1 MAIQP
6 MDIKEIKTRG
16 FERVVHGYHEESN
29 FSAYIAIHTLDN
41 GPAFGGIRYF
51 DYKDNERP
59 YLDVQKLA
67 EAMTEKCMV
76 AGIKLSGGKTAIQK
90 SYHKNIG
97 AFGVDEKR
105 VYPYL
110 GELINY
116 LNGDYYGG
124 LDVGFNFDMLQNLR
138 RYTDFTT
145 TYSDPDIGSSCT
157 AFGVY
162 NAMKAGVKF
171 KLGKDSLDGL
181 TIAIKGIGKVGYQLA
196 NYVLED
202 GAKLIVAD
210 KSEDKMQYINEL
222 QKQYPF
228 KIEIVDHNEI
238 HKKEVDVYSPC
249 AMGNDIRIS
258 RISQMNCKVICGAA
272 NNQLDIVDSA
282 IAKQQLLD
290 HKILYVPDTIAN
302 AGGVFRS
309 AGVILKSRDEQE
321 SFKLITT
328 IYDRTLN
335 ILDMASEHRISP
347 ADVCTEIG
355 QAIKGKPNRFKMKL
369 DGLSGVKAGNN
380 TYKI

>member
-1 MAIQP
+1 MPIQP
-6 MDIKEIKTRG
+6 MDIKEIKTQG

-29 FSAYIAIHTLDN
+29 FSAYIAIHTLKN

-90 SYHKNIG
+90 SYHKDIG
-97 AFGVDEKR
+97 AFQVEEKR
-105 VYPYL
+105 IYPYL

-124 LDVGFNFDMLQNLR
+124 LDVGFNFDMLQQLR

-171 KLGKDSLDGL
+171 KLGKDSLEGL
-181 TIAIKGIGKVGYQLA
+181 KIAIKGIGKVGYQLA
-196 NYVLED
+196 NYILED
-202 GAKLIVAD
+202 GAIIIVAD
-210 KSEDKMQYINEL
+210 KSEDKIQYINEL

-228 KIEIVDHNEI
+228 KIEIVNHNEI

-258 RISQMNCKVICGAA
+258 RISDMNCKVICGAA

-321 SFKLITT
+321 SFKMITT

>member
-1 MAIQP
+1 MPIQP
-6 MDIKEIKTRG
+6 MDIKEIKTQG

-29 FSAYIAIHTLDN
+29 FSAYIAIHTLKN

-90 SYHKNIG
+90 SYHKDIG
-97 AFGVDEKR
+97 AFQVEEKR
-105 VYPYL
+105 IYPYL

-124 LDVGFNFDMLQNLR
+124 LDVGFNFDMLQQLR

-171 KLGKDSLDGL
+171 KLGKDSLEGL
-181 TIAIKGIGKVGYQLA
+181 KIAIKGIGKVGYQLA
-196 NYVLED
+196 NYILED
-202 GAKLIVAD
+202 GASIIVAD
-210 KSEDKMQYINEL
+210 KSEDKIQYINEL

-228 KIEIVDHNEI
+228 TIEIVNHNEI

-258 RISQMNCKVICGAA
+258 RISDMNCKVICGAA

-321 SFKLITT
+321 SFKMITT

>member
-1 MAIQP
+1 MPIQQ
-6 MDIKEIKTRG
+6 MDIKEIKTHG
-16 FERVVHGYHEESN
+16 FERVVHGYHEQSN
-29 FSAYIAIHTLDN
+29 FSAYIAIHTLEN

-51 DYKDNERP
+51 NYKDNQRP
-59 YLDVQKLA
+59 YLDVQKLS

-76 AGIKLSGGKTAIQK
+76 SGIKLSGGKTVVQQ
-90 SYHKNIG
+90 SYHKDIG

-105 VYPYL
+105 IYPYL

-171 KLGKDSLDGL
+171 KLEKDSLNGL
-181 TIAIKGIGKVGYQLA
+181 KIAIKGIGKVGYQLA
-196 NYVLED
+196 NYVLDD
-202 GAKLIVAD
+202 GATLIVAD
-210 KSEDKMQYINEL
+210 KNDDKIQYINDL
-222 QKQYPF
+222 QKKYPF
-228 KIEIVDHNEI
+228 KIEVVDHNEI
-238 HKKEVDVYSPC
+238 HKKEVDIYSPC
-249 AMGNDIRIS
+249 AMGNDIRVS
-258 RISQMNCKVICGAA
+258 RISNMNCKIICGAA
-272 NNQLDIVDSA
+272 NNQLDVVDPLN
-282 IAKQQLLD
+282 AKQQLLD

-328 IYDRTLN
+328 IYDRTLS
-335 ILDMASEHRISP
+335 ILDMASTHRISP

-355 QAIKGKPNRFKMKL
+355 QAIKGKPNRFKQQL
-369 DGLSGVKAGNN
+369 DGLSGVKVGNN

>member
-1 MAIQP
+1 MPIQS
-6 MDIKEIKTRG
+6 MDIKEIKTQG

-29 FSAYIAIHTLDN
+29 FSAYIAIHTLEN

-51 DYKDNERP
+51 NYKDNERP
-59 YLDVQKLA
+59 YLDVQKLS

-76 AGIKLSGGKTAIQK
+76 AGIKLSGGKTVVQQ
-90 SYHKNIG
+90 SYHKDIG
-97 AFGVDEKR
+97 AFNVDEKR
-105 VYPYL
+105 IYPYL

-171 KLGKDSLDGL
+171 KLEKDSLDGL

-210 KSEDKMQYINEL
+210 KSDDKIQYINKL

-238 HKKEVDVYSPC
+238 HKKEVDIYSPC
-249 AMGNDIRIS
+249 AMGNDIRLS
-258 RISQMNCKVICGAA
+258 RISQMNCKIICGAA

-328 IYDRTLN
+328 IYDRTLS
-335 ILDMASEHRISP
+335 ILDVASTHRISP

-355 QAIKGKPNRFKMKL
+355 QAIKGKPNRFKQQL
-369 DGLSGVKAGNN
+369 DGLSGVKAGYN

>member
-1 MAIQP
+1 MPIQA
-6 MDIKEIKTRG
+6 MEIKEIKTQG

-29 FSAYIAIHTLDN
+29 FSAYIAIHTLNN

-51 DYKDNERP
+51 DYKDNRRP

-76 AGIKLSGGKTAIQK
+76 AGIKLSGGKTVVQK
-90 SYHKNIG
+90 SYHKDIG

-124 LDVGFNFDMLQNLR
+124 LDVGFNFDMLQQLR

-162 NAMKAGVKF
+162 NAMKAGVKY
-171 KLGKDSLDGL
+171 KLDKDSLDGL
-181 TIAIKGIGKVGYQLA
+181 KIAIKGIGKVGYQLA

-202 GAKLIVAD
+202 GATLIVAD
-210 KSEDKMQYINEL
+210 KDSAKIEYIKQL
-222 QKQYPF
+222 QEKFPF
-228 KIEIVDHNEI
+228 KIELADHNEI

-249 AMGNDIRIS
+249 AMGNDIRIT
-258 RISQMNCKVICGAA
+258 RISDMKCKIICGAA
-272 NNQLDIVDSA
+272 NNQLDIIDPA
-282 IAKQQLLD
+282 IAKRQLID

-309 AGVILKSRDEQE
+309 AGTILKSRDEQE
-321 SFKLITT
+321 SFKMITT
-328 IYDRTLN
+328 IYDRTLS

-355 QAIKGKPNRFKMKL
+355 QAIKGKQNRFKQQL
-369 DGLSGVKAGNN
+369 DGLTGVKAGYN

>member
-1 MAIQP
+1 MPIQS
-6 MDIKEIKTRG
+6 MDIKEIKTQG

-29 FSAYIAIHTLDN
+29 FSAYIAIHTLEN

-51 DYKDNERP
+51 NYKDNERP
-59 YLDVQKLA
+59 YLDVQKLS

-76 AGIKLSGGKTAIQK
+76 AGIKLSGGKTVVQQ
-90 SYHKNIG
+90 SYHKDIG
-97 AFGVDEKR
+97 AFNVDEKR
-105 VYPYL
+105 IYPYL

-171 KLGKDSLDGL
+171 KLEKDSLDGL

-210 KSEDKMQYINEL
+210 KSDDKIQYINEL

-238 HKKEVDVYSPC
+238 HKKEVDIYSPC
-249 AMGNDIRIS
+249 AMGNDIRLS
-258 RISQMNCKVICGAA
+258 RISQMNCKIICGAA

-328 IYDRTLN
+328 IYDRTLS
-335 ILDMASEHRISP
+335 ILDVASTHRISP

-355 QAIKGKPNRFKMKL
+355 QAIKGKPNRFKQQL
-369 DGLSGVKAGNN
+369 DGLSGVKAGYN

>member
-1 MAIQP
+1 MPIQP
-6 MDIKEIKTRG
+6 MDIKEIKTQG

-29 FSAYIAIHTLDN
+29 FSAYIAIHTLKN

-76 AGIKLSGGKTAIQK
+76 AGIKLSGGKTSIQK
-90 SYHKNIG
+90 SYHKDIG
-97 AFGVDEKR
+97 AFQVEEKR
-105 VYPYL
+105 IYPYL

-124 LDVGFNFDMLQNLR
+124 LDVGFNFDMLQQLR

-171 KLGKDSLDGL
+171 KLGKDSLEGL
-181 TIAIKGIGKVGYQLA
+181 KIAIKGIGKVGYQLA
-196 NYVLED
+196 NYILED
-202 GAKLIVAD
+202 GASIIVAD
-210 KSEDKMQYINEL
+210 KSEDKIQYINEL

-258 RISQMNCKVICGAA
+258 RISDMKCKVICGAA

-321 SFKLITT
+321 SFKMITT

>member
-1 MAIQP
+1 
-6 MDIKEIKTRG
+6 MDIKEIKVNG

-29 FSAYIAIHTLDN
+29 FSAYIAIHTLKN

-51 DYKDNERP
+51 NYKDNEIP
-59 YLDVQKLA
+59 LLDVQKLA

-90 SYHKNIG
+90 SYHKDIG
-97 AFGVDEKR
+97 AFQVEEKR
-105 VYPYL
+105 IYPYL

-124 LDVGFNFDMLQNLR
+124 LDVGFNFDMLQKLR
-138 RYTDFTT
+138 NYTEFTT

-157 AFGVY
+157 AYGVY
-162 NAMKAGVKF
+162 NAMKAGVKY
-171 KLGKDSLDGL
+171 KLEKDSLDGL

-210 KSEDKMQYINEL
+210 KSDSKIEFINEL
-222 QKQYPF
+222 QKKYPF
-228 KIEIVDHNEI
+228 KIEITSHEEI

-258 RISQMNCKVICGAA
+258 RISEMNCKIICGAA

-309 AGVILKSRDEQE
+309 AGAILKSRNEQE
-321 SFKLITT
+321 SFQLIET

-335 ILDMASEHRISP
+335 ILDTASEHRVSP
-347 ADVCTEIG
+347 ADICTEIG
-355 QAIKGKPNRFKMKL
+355 QAITGKSNRFKMEVS
-369 DGLSGVKAGNN
+369 GLTGVKAGNN

>member
-1 MAIQP
+1 MPIQP
-6 MDIKEIKTRG
+6 MDIKEIKTHG

-76 AGIKLSGGKTAIQK
+76 SGIKLSGGKTAIQK
-90 SYHKNIG
+90 SYHKDIG
-97 AFGVDEKR
+97 AFTIDEKR
-105 VYPYL
+105 IYPYL

-162 NAMKAGVKF
+162 NAMKAGVKYQ
-171 KLGKDSLDGL
+171 LDKDSLEGL

-196 NYVLED
+196 NYVLDD

-210 KSEDKMQYINEL
+210 KNKDQIKYINKL
-222 QKQYPF
+222 QQKFPF
-228 KIEIVDHNEI
+228 KIDIVDHNEI

-249 AMGNDIRIS
+249 AMGNDIRIT
-258 RISQMNCKVICGAA
+258 RISEMKCKIICGAA
-272 NNQLDIVDSA
+272 NNQLDIIDPT
-282 IAKQQLLD
+282 IAKRQLLD
-290 HKILYVPDTIAN
+290 RKILYVPDTIAN

-309 AGVILKSRDEQE
+309 AGAILKSRDENE

-328 IYDRTLN
+328 IYDRTLS

-355 QAIKGKPNRFKMKL
+355 QAIKGKPNRFKQRL
-369 DGLSGVKAGNN
+369 DGLTGVMAGNN

>member
-1 MAIQP
+1 
-6 MDIKEIKTRG
+6 MDIKEIKTKG
-16 FERVVHGYHEESN
+16 FERVVHGYHEDSN
-29 FSAYIAIHTLDN
+29 FSAYIAIHTLKN

-51 DYKDNERP
+51 NYKDNEIP

-90 SYHKNIG
+90 SYHKDIG
-97 AFGVDEKR
+97 AFQLEEKR
-105 VYPYL
+105 IYPYL

-124 LDVGFNFDMLQNLR
+124 LDVGFNFDMLQKLR
-138 RYTDFTT
+138 NYTEFTT

-162 NAMKAGVKF
+162 NAMKAGVKY
-171 KLGKDSLDGL
+171 KLDKDSLEGL

-202 GAKLIVAD
+202 KAKLIIAD
-210 KSEDKMQYINEL
+210 KNIEKLDYIKGL
-222 QKQYPF
+222 QEKYPF

-238 HKKEVDVYSPC
+238 HTKEVDVYSPC
-249 AMGNDIRIS
+249 AMGNDLRIS
-258 RISQMNCKVICGAA
+258 RISHMNCKVICGAA
-272 NNQLDIVDSA
+272 NNQLDIVDPE
-282 IAKQQLLD
+282 IAKSQLMD
-290 HKILYVPDTIAN
+290 NNILYVPDTIAN

-309 AGVILKSRDEQE
+309 AGAILKSRNEDE

-328 IYDRTLN
+328 IYDRTLS

-355 QAIKGKPNRFKMKL
+355 QAILGKSNRFKMSV
-369 DGLSGVKAGNN
+369 DGLTGVKSGNN

>member
-1 MAIQP
+1 MPIQP
-6 MDIKEIKTRG
+6 MDIKEIKTQG

-29 FSAYIAIHTLDN
+29 FSAYIAIHTLEN

-51 DYKDNERP
+51 NYKDNERP
-59 YLDVQKLA
+59 YLDVQKLS

-76 AGIKLSGGKTAIQK
+76 AGIKLSGGKTVVQQ
-90 SYHKNIG
+90 SYHKDIG
-97 AFGVDEKR
+97 AFNVDEKR
-105 VYPYL
+105 IYPYL

-171 KLGKDSLDGL
+171 KLEKDSLDGL

-210 KSEDKMQYINEL
+210 KSDDKIQYINKL

-238 HKKEVDVYSPC
+238 HKKEVDIYSPC
-249 AMGNDIRIS
+249 AMGNDIRLS
-258 RISQMNCKVICGAA
+258 RISQMNCKIICGAA

-328 IYDRTLN
+328 IYDRTLS
-335 ILDMASEHRISP
+335 ILDVASTHRISP

-355 QAIKGKPNRFKMKL
+355 QAIKGKPNRFKQQL
-369 DGLSGVKAGNN
+369 DGLSGVKAGYN

>member
-1 MAIQP
+1 MPIHP
-6 MDIKEIKTRG
+6 MDIKEIKTQG

-29 FSAYIAIHTLDN
+29 FSAYIAIHTLKN

-90 SYHKNIG
+90 SYHKDIG
-97 AFGVDEKR
+97 AFQVEEKR
-105 VYPYL
+105 IYPYL

-124 LDVGFNFDMLQNLR
+124 LDVGFNFDMLQQLR

-171 KLGKDSLDGL
+171 KLGKDSLEGL
-181 TIAIKGIGKVGYQLA
+181 KIAIKGIGKVGYQLA
-196 NYVLED
+196 NYILED
-202 GAKLIVAD
+202 GASIIVAD
-210 KSEDKMQYINEL
+210 KSEDKIQYINEL

-228 KIEIVDHNEI
+228 KIEIVNHNEI

-258 RISQMNCKVICGAA
+258 RISDMNCKVICGAA

-321 SFKLITT
+321 SFKMITT